1 MAEGKWVSYLR
12 VSTGR
17 QGRSG
22 LGLEAHR
29 AAFADYLNGGSREWR
44 RNSLK
49 SKAARTAI
57 GADVPPI
64 IDLYTL
70 PDDILATNLETQ
82 PYKFTEV
89 GDQVVLIDP
98 TKMRVARN

>member
-1 MAEGKWVSYLR
+1 
-12 VSTGR
+12 
-17 QGRSG
+17 
-22 LGLEAHR
+22 LGLQAQR
-29 AAFADYLNGGSREWR
+29 AAVADYLNGGSWEWR

-49 SKAARTAI
+49 SKSARTPI
-57 GADVPPI
+57 GADVPQI

-89 GDQVVLIDP
+89 GNQVVLIDP

>member
-1 MAEGKWVSYLR
+1 MP
-12 VSTGR
+12 
-17 QGRSG
+17 Q
-22 LGLEAHR
+22 
-29 AAFADYLNGGSREWR
+29 
-44 RNSLK
+44 
-49 SKAARTAI
+49 
-57 GADVPPI
+57 I

-82 PYKFTEV
+82 LYKFTEV

>member
-1 MAEGKWVSYLR
+1 MAKEFV
-12 VSTGR
+12 
-17 QGRSG
+17 
-22 LGLEAHR
+22 E
-29 AAFADYLNGGSREWR
+29 
-44 RNSLK
+44 
-49 SKAARTAI
+49 SKAARTPI

-70 PDDILATNLETQ
+70 PDDIRATNLETQ